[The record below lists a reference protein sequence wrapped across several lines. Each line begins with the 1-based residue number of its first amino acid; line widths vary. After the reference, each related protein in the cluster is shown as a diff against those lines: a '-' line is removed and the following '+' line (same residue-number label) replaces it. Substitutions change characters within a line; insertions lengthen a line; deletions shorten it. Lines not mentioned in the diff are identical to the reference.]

1 MTRCA
6 TSIQVVER
14 RVLGLGFHD
23 RRNRKTIQ
31 HGISA
36 VEWFHFIVGGQLY
49 QFHYVQILMVTFHS
63 LQNFS
68 TRLRNASAF
77 ARRSSALMLSTRSIS
92 FSKRIASSPYKMG
105 VSFQGNLYLIVI
117 CMIWFTW
124 TKVAIPF
131 CNSNILLSKT
141 ALVVSGFRI
150 DFNIFYVRRLPVGWE
165 AVSQPGGR
173 AAPSRL
179 GDGLAAGWELPSH
192 PAGR

>member
-1 MTRCA
+1 MLLHLPDAPLHSCCP
-6 TSIQVVER
+6 
-14 RVLGLGFHD
+14 RVP
-23 RRNRKTIQ
+23 
-31 HGISA
+31 S
-36 VEWFHFIVGGQLY
+36 
-49 QFHYVQILMVTFHS
+49 
-63 LQNFS
+63 
-68 TRLRNASAF
+68 LRNASAF

-131 CNSNILLSKT
+131 CNSNTMLSKT
-141 ALVVSGFRI
+141 ALIVSGFRI
-150 DFNIFYVRRLPVGWE
+150 DFNIFCVRRLPVGWE

-179 GDGLAAGWELPSH
+179 GDGLTVGWELPSH
-192 PAGR
+192 PAGRWRQRPPGRSSSSSSGLVPT